1 MKEITRRPMT
11 VLIDEALAIYL
22 STFFTSPDFLAAD
35 EAIQRQID
43 DREEPNTDDWE
54 DLDTYLSRYE

>member
-1 MKEITRRPMT
+1 MT